1 MRGLLYLL
9 SYRFYMHFKRK
20 ISSENIAQ
28 LAEQLIVVQLA
39 ESSNLP
45 ILPMATI
52 NQTIRHPRETFPKLK
67 TFGAL
72 EGRGPQAKG
81 VCLKVFIKKPRK
93 PNSAQRKMAQVKL
106 SLTGNIIN
114 AYIPGEGHNLEQ
126 YNVVLVRGGRTKDLP
141 GIKYKCVRGVY
152 DLAPVI
158 GRKNARSK
166 YGVKKPS
173 LS

>member
-1 MRGLLYLL
+1 M
-9 SYRFYMHFKRK
+9 S
-20 ISSENIAQ
+20 
-28 LAEQLIVVQLA
+28 
-39 ESSNLP
+39 
-45 ILPMATI
+45 TI
-52 NQTIRHPRETFPKLK
+52 NQTIRNPREIKNK
-67 TFGAL
+67 ASIGAFGA
-72 EGRGPQAKG
+72 GFPPQAKG

-166 YGVKKPS
+166 YGVKKI
-173 LS
+173 